1 MTFLVKNND
10 LYQSMNNKE
19 FITEMASNLGISNDQ
34 CQKMVYEFTDTMI
47 NALEM
52 GNEVVI
58 AGLGCFEIKKKKER
72 LMVNPSTGKKMLVPP
87 KLTISFK
94 MPNTFKN
101 KIN

>member
-10 LYQSMNNKE
+10 LYQNMNNKE

-94 MPNTFKN
+94 MSNTFKN

>member
-1 MTFLVKNND
+1 MTFSVKNND

-19 FITEMASNLGISNDQ
+19 FITEMANNLGISNDQ

-94 MPNTFKN
+94 MSNTFKN

>member
-34 CQKMVYEFTDTMI
+34 GQKMVYEFTDTMI

-94 MPNTFKN
+94 MSNTFKN

>member
-1 MTFLVKNND
+1 MTFSVKNND

-58 AGLGCFEIKKKKER
+58 AGLGCFEIKKKKR
-72 LMVNPSTGKKMLVPP
+72 YNKKSIEKSARKQKRRVMR
-87 KLTISFK
+87 KKQQDKEGS
-94 MPNTFKN
+94 
-101 KIN
+101 

>member
-1 MTFLVKNND
+1 MTFSVKNND

-19 FITEMASNLGISNDQ
+19 FITEMASSLSISNDQ

-94 MPNTFKN
+94 MSNTFKN

>member
-1 MTFLVKNND
+1 MVKNND
-10 LYQSMNNKE
+10 LYQNMNNKE

-94 MPNTFKN
+94 MSNTFKN

>member
-1 MTFLVKNND
+1 MTFLVKSND

-94 MPNTFKN
+94 MSNTFKN

>member
-34 CQKMVYEFTDTMI
+34 CQKMIYEFTDTMI

-94 MPNTFKN
+94 MSNTFKN

>member
-94 MPNTFKN
+94 MSNTFKN

>member
-1 MTFLVKNND
+1 MTFSVKNND

-87 KLTISFK
+87 QLTISFK
-94 MPNTFKN
+94 MSNTFKN
-101 KIN
+101 MIN

>member
-1 MTFLVKNND
+1 
-10 LYQSMNNKE
+10 MNNKE

-58 AGLGCFEIKKKKER
+58 AGLGCFGIKKKKER

-94 MPNTFKN
+94 MSNTFKN

>member
-1 MTFLVKNND
+1 MTFSVKNND

-19 FITEMASNLGISNDQ
+19 FITEMASNLGIINDQ

-94 MPNTFKN
+94 MSNTFKN

>member
-1 MTFLVKNND
+1 LTFSVKNND

-94 MPNTFKN
+94 MSNTFKN

>member
-1 MTFLVKNND
+1 MTFSVKNND

-34 CQKMVYEFTDTMI
+34 YQKMVYEFTDTMI

-94 MPNTFKN
+94 MSNTFKN

>member
-1 MTFLVKNND
+1 MIFSVKNND

-19 FITEMASNLGISNDQ
+19 FITEMANNLGISNDQ

-94 MPNTFKN
+94 MSNTFKN